1 MPNSV
6 KQYID
11 SNYQYPAE
19 YYINFVEVCDRMSK
33 ENGRIGMLV
42 PGRSCSKTGQ
52 GHSERISLAGW
63 VASISWPSLGMGS
76 WIMRWL
82 GTAGT
87 VIRTGADPNS
97 AGEFI
102 RLHDLDAAAKES
114 AFIRVL
120 TNTHDGVKR
129 RYTVNLS
136 DFSKV
141 PGNTICYSIPDEVR
155 DLHDTLKK
163 LDAEVADLDA
173 ESVGF
178 ARQGVAT
185 ANDSRFL
192 RNHWEVNDSERF
204 KPIAT
209 GGSDA
214 SILPHVTEEVEWG
227 TRSADQA
234 IESDD

>member
-1 MPNSV
+1 MNPPYGSRNRMPNSV

-33 ENGRIGMLV
+33 REWAHRDVG
-42 PGRSCSKTGQ
+42 PRSFMFKDRAGTFRTDFLGGLGSFDF
-52 GHSERISLAGW
+52 LAEFGYG
-63 VASISWPSLGMGS
+63 VLDNAMV
-76 WIMRWL
+76 

-87 VIRTGADPNS
+87 VIGQERTRIR
-97 AGEFI
+97 GEFI

-155 DLHDTLKK
+155 DLHDTLK
-163 LDAEVADLDA
+163 
-173 ESVGF
+173 S
-178 ARQGVAT
+178 
-185 ANDSRFL
+185 
-192 RNHWEVNDSERF
+192 
-204 KPIAT
+204 
-209 GGSDA
+209 
-214 SILPHVTEEVEWG
+214 
-227 TRSADQA
+227 
-234 IESDD
+234 

>member
-1 MPNSV
+1 MFKDRAGTFRTDFLGGLGSF
-6 KQYID
+6 D
-11 SNYQYPAE
+11 FLAE
-19 YYINFVEVCDRMSK
+19 FGYGVLDNAMV
-33 ENGRIGMLV
+33 
-42 PGRSCSKTGQ
+42 
-52 GHSERISLAGW
+52 
-63 VASISWPSLGMGS
+63 
-76 WIMRWL
+76 

-185 ANDSRFL
+185 ATTLDF
-192 RNHWEVNDSERF
+192 F
-204 KPIAT
+204 AT
-209 GGSDA
+209 TGK
-214 SILPHVTEEVEWG
+214 
-227 TRSADQA
+227 
-234 IESDD
+234 